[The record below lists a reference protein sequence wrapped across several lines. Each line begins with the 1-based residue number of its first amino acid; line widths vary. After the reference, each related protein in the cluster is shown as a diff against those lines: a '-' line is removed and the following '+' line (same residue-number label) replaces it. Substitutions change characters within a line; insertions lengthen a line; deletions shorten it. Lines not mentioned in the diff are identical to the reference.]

1 VLPRT
6 GCKPRRFASN
16 PTSSG
21 RDAVI
26 LASFACD
33 AGKPRVRLRNAEA
46 ARIERPAEPVEQ
58 LAPGTR
64 HPAGER
70 TLQMRVAWRAATIF
84 RRAGAPACDAARISD
99 ARGWLH
105 FCLDPDRMGFVRK
118 GRPASGCGR
127 NYTILMEVG
136 LPKLF
141 HRFTRLAMITP
152 SRCCDSGLRVSRREP
167 IHRLLRE
174 ICASTRERN
183 P

>member
-1 VLPRT
+1 MKPKPFSSLNHFTVPVCRLDIWCISRNNVFSSAVLPRT

-33 AGKPRVRLRNAEA
+33 AGKSRVRLRDAEA

-70 TLQMRVAWRAATIF
+70 TLQMRVAWPD
-84 RRAGAPACDAARISD
+84 APNIWR
-99 ARGWLH
+99 
-105 FCLDPDRMGFVRK
+105 
-118 GRPASGCGR
+118 ASGAASDGGR
-127 NYTILMEVG
+127 LTG
-136 LPKLF
+136 
-141 HRFTRLAMITP
+141 
-152 SRCCDSGLRVSRREP
+152 
-167 IHRLLRE
+167 
-174 ICASTRERN
+174 
-183 P
+183 